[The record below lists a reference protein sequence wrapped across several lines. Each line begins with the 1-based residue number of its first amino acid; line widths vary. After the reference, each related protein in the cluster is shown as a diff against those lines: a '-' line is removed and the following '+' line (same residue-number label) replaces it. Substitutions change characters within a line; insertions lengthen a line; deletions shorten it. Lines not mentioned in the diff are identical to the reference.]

1 MGFRFI
7 LNIGLDKVDAS
18 ALVAAEVARQMLA
31 ANDILIVRDAV
42 LQSDTEPT
50 LVAEVDT
57 LSNSAMLVLQQFH
70 QVAVDLNQDCIAV
83 YRPQQKSGA
92 LIGPRSQAWGSFN
105 PEFFFNLDGSRLAS
119 PLANAA

>member
-7 LNIGLDKVDAS
+7 LNVGLDKVDADTR
-18 ALVAAEVARQMLA
+18 VAAYVARQMLA

-50 LVAEVDT
+50 LVAEVNT
-57 LSNSAMLVLQQFH
+57 LSNSAALVLQQFH
-70 QVAVDLNQDCIAV
+70 QIAVDLGQDCIAV

-105 PEFFFNLDGSRLAS
+105 PEFFFNLDGTRLSR
-119 PLANAA
+119 PFANAA